1 MNDICIFYFQKNPF
15 DDNFEE
21 TSLTELTRTSSKT
34 KSKSIKRK
42 KRYQVNPI
50 NSEVQKHRGW
60 NVPRFDN
67 SIPENFSRLNR
78 NLVRTEEDSESC
90 SCTSC
95 RCELC
100 LNEQNLVSLSDPY
113 LFFTPKVEAQSS
125 SDSPRGNL
133 FNNRISY
140 HQT

>member
-1 MNDICIFYFQKNPF
+1 MICLLFYFQKYPF
-15 DDNFEE
+15 DDNFDEAR
-21 TSLTELTRTSSKT
+21 LKELDRTSSKI
-34 KSKSIKRK
+34 KSRSIKRK
-42 KRYQVNPI
+42 KRYQVLPI
-50 NSEVQKHRGW
+50 KSEVQKHSGW
-60 NVPRFDN
+60 NDPRFDN
-67 SIPENFSRLNR
+67 SIPENISRLNR
-78 NLVRTEEDSESC
+78 NLVRKEEDSESC

-133 FNNRISY
+133 FHIYISY
-140 HQT
+140 HQI